1 MTVSG
6 RRWVSGAAVLA
17 AAACVAVAP
26 APAATAHPL
35 YWSVTKANGAI
46 LFDNPQVIRT
56 VETEIV
62 RANCTGLGVSRTVQ
76 TQRRYRNFRCAL
88 VVRRGYR
95 GAGERVTIYLR
106 TRTARTWCWNDRGLE
121 QLVASAACRAR

>member
-1 MTVSG
+1 MSVSMCG
-6 RRWVSGAAVLA
+6 WVSAAAVLVGA
-17 AAACVAVAP
+17 AGAAAP
-26 APAATAHPL
+26 APAAAEHPL

-56 VETEIV
+56 VATEIAGADC
-62 RANCTGLGVSRTVQ
+62 RGLGVPRTVE

-95 GAGERVTIYLR
+95 GARERVTIYLR
-106 TRTARTWCWNDRGLE
+106 TRTARTWCWNDRGLQ
-121 QLVASAACRAR
+121 QLVASSACGAR

>member
-1 MTVSG
+1 MTVSV
-6 RRWVSGAAVLA
+6 RRWVSAAAVLVA
-17 AAACVAVAP
+17 VACATVAP

-46 LFDNPQVIRT
+46 LFDNPQVIRK
-56 VETEIV
+56 VETEIIG
-62 RANCTGLGVSRTVQ
+62 ADCTGLGGSRTVK
-76 TQRRYRNFRCAL
+76 TQQRYRNFRCAL

-121 QLVASAACRAR
+121 QLVASPACRSG

>member
-1 MTVSG
+1 MTVSVRG
-6 RRWVSGAAVLA
+6 CVSAAAVLVAAACA
-17 AAACVAVAP
+17 AAAP
-26 APAATAHPL
+26 AAATAHPL

-46 LFDNPQVIRT
+46 LFDNPQVIRK
-56 VETEIV
+56 VETEIIG
-62 RANCTGLGVSRTVQ
+62 ADCTGLGVSRTVKSQ
-76 TQRRYRNFRCAL
+76 QRYRNFRCAL

-121 QLVASAACRAR
+121 QLVASPACRSG

>member
-1 MTVSG
+1 MRRS
-6 RRWVSGAAVLA
+6 RCRWVSAAAVLA
-17 AAACVAVAP
+17 AAAGAAVAP
-26 APAATAHPL
+26 APAATTHPL

-46 LFDNPQVIRT
+46 LFDNPQVIRD
-56 VETEIV
+56 VETEIIGA
-62 RANCTGLGVSRTVQ
+62 RCTGLGVTRTVQ

-95 GAGERVTIYLR
+95 GAERVTIYLR

-121 QLVASAACRAR
+121 QLVASPACRAR

>member
-1 MTVSG
+1 M
-6 RRWVSGAAVLA
+6 LA
-17 AAACVAVAP
+17 AAAGAAVAP
-26 APAATAHPL
+26 APAATHPL

-46 LFDNPQVIRT
+46 LFDNPQVIRD
-56 VETEIV
+56 VETEIIGA
-62 RANCTGLGVSRTVQ
+62 RCTGLGVTRTVQ

-121 QLVASAACRAR
+121 QLVASPACRAR